1 MLFYLQISVA
11 LPFSWRICSVYV
23 VYNPEP
29 SKPQTIANVRDWNR
43 PKLLEA
49 SDLFWHAFE
58 MGGSTWWQ
66 IIYIYIYIDPCCMMF
81 PKISLWK
88 KAISYRYIPLINPSY
103 PTFFSQL
110 SYRLGFVRTLW
121 SLCVVKRRYY
131 VCDFG
136 HIALGQM
143 SSGSQE
149 GDLRRLAVSNPP
161 KKRKVKSCKAV
172 IRMSYGSIFWWTSP
186 SFKVSQ
192 VLDGVG

>member
-1 MLFYLQISVA
+1 MWEIETGPNYWRPVIYSGMLLRWVAQHGDKSYIS
-11 LPFSWRICSVYV
+11 
-23 VYNPEP
+23 
-29 SKPQTIANVRDWNR
+29 
-43 PKLLEA
+43 
-49 SDLFWHAFE
+49 
-58 MGGSTWWQ
+58 
-66 IIYIYIYIDPCCMMF
+66 IYILIHVVWCFQRSPCE
-81 PKISLWK
+81 K